1 MKHLDSLKQRGFTL
15 IELLV
20 VIAIISILA
29 AILFPVF
36 QQVRENAR
44 RTACLSNGKQ
54 IGLAVIQYTQD
65 YDETMPIFQG
75 YNNGLPPG
83 DPGAGGG
90 PGTPTHR
97 GIEVELD
104 PFTKSTDLFRC
115 PDDGGGPAANGSAT
129 SNGSYQG
136 DYGSSYR
143 FDIGS
148 YTVKGGAD
156 GSYEGS
162 YEVDIPANMTMQGL
176 APQVPHT
183 ITNSQFVYPSDT
195 RIMRDEM
202 FSFFAADK
210 DPNGT
215 KYGYAPNY
223 FKQWHPGGGT
233 VIFADGHAKF
243 ITRQTDFDNEVVCV
257 DGRRGG
263 DADPNMGT
271 DGNSYA
277 TDYGLCD

>member
-1 MKHLDSLKQRGFTL
+1 MKSASRGFIQAFTL

-44 RTACLSNGKQ
+44 RTACISNGKQ
-54 IGLAVIQYTQD
+54 IGLAVTQYTGD

-75 YNNGLPPG
+75 YNDGTMAAM
-83 DPGAGGG
+83 GAGGA
-90 PGTPTHR
+90 PGTPTHK
-97 GIEVELD
+97 GIEDELD
-104 PFTKSTDLFRC
+104 VYTKSSDLFKC
-115 PDDGGGPAANGSAT
+115 PDDSGGPAASSAST
-129 SNGSYQG
+129 ANQSYHD

-148 YTVKGGAD
+148 YTIKGGSD
-156 GSYEGS
+156 GSYEGN
-162 YEVDIPANMTMQGL
+162 YEVDNPTNMTSQGL

-202 FSFFAADK
+202 FSFFAADQ
-210 DPNGT
+210 DPGGM
-215 KYGYAPNY
+215 KYGYAPAY
-223 FKQWHPGGGT
+223 YKQWHPGGGT

-243 ITRQTDFDNEVVCV
+243 ITKSIDFDNEVVCV

-263 DADPNMGT
+263 DMDPNTAT
-271 DGNSYA
+271 DGNSYT